1 MARTKGLGL
10 RGLWRDIHLWIGVGL
25 FVLLVPLGL
34 SGTYLV
40 WDDQLEQ
47 LVHPARYV
55 VTAGSL
61 APDAYLDTARQA
73 FAGRAV
79 PAQLRMPEKPGL
91 PVMVIGYAS
100 VQAKP
105 GQRPPSLTAWLDPG
119 SGRLLGV
126 ADPRRELRGVIH
138 NIHGNMMLAQNGRS
152 LVGWLGVAMLISSL
166 TGLFIWWPRGAFA
179 AVVQGLRWGRSASV
193 FSNLHHMT
201 GFWICVPLAV
211 LSLSGAWIAFPQAM
225 HALTAPWQPAPAM
238 GAKARG
244 ADRPGF
250 VAPLPTPNMRANDVL
265 AAALL
270 ASDSA
275 PSTHLAQL
283 TLPTGGDK
291 PAWRVQLKGAGP
303 GPVTVKV
310 ADGSGKAHVQD
321 AAQATDG
328 PGGGDPFARFM
339 RRLHDGSGY
348 GVAWQIIIS
357 IAGLAPTLLGVTGII
372 IWLNQRRVAARKHN

>member
-1 MARTKGLGL
+1 MARTKRRGL

-25 FVLLVPLGL
+25 FALLVPLGL

-40 WDDQLEQ
+40 WDDQLEP
-47 LVHPARYV
+47 LVHPARYE
-55 VTAGSL
+55 VTAGTL

-91 PVMVIGYAS
+91 PVVVVGYAP
-100 VQAKP
+100 VAAKP

-138 NIHGNMMLAQNGRS
+138 NLHGNMMMAQNGRA
-152 LVGWLGVAMLISSL
+152 LVGWLGVAMLVSSV
-166 TGLFIWWPRGAFA
+166 TGLILWWPRGSFA
-179 AVVQGLRWGRSASV
+179 AVIQGLRWGRSASL

-201 GFWICVPLAV
+201 GFWICIPLAV

-225 HALTAPWQPAPAM
+225 HALTAPLQPAPAA
-238 GAKARG
+238 GARG
-244 ADRPGF
+244 RGGDRPGF
-250 VAPLPTPNMRANDVL
+250 VPPLPAPRMRANDAL
-265 AAALL
+265 AAAQQ
-270 ASDSA
+270 AAGGA
-275 PSTHLAQL
+275 PGARLAQL
-283 TLPTGGDK
+283 TLPTQGDK
-291 PAWRVQLKGAGP
+291 PAWRIQLKGAGP
-303 GPVTVKV
+303 GPVSVRV
-310 ADGSGKAHVQD
+310 ADSSGKARVQD
-321 AAQATDG
+321 GAPADG

-348 GVAWQIIIS
+348 GLVWRVIIS
-357 IAGLAPTLLGVTGII
+357 VAGLAPALLGVTGIV
-372 IWLNQRRVAARKHN
+372 IWLNQRRIAARKHS